1 MSPEHAQ
8 RRERCEASAVRDEE
22 AAAFALDQ
30 VEAAIA
36 GTQFAGSV
44 HHFASTSSTNTLALE
59 AAQSGAATGV
69 WVADEQTAG
78 RGRGGH
84 TWHSTPGHGLY
95 VSILVRPALSGP
107 DALKLSLAAGLAA
120 QAAIAEACGVDIDL
134 RWPNDLMAPFEDGT
148 QKKLGGILTE
158 SSMEGGASAALAY
171 AVIGIGINLN
181 HPEFPAELAPLATS
195 LRILS
200 GSHVSREAVLAA
212 LLRHL
217 EQQVLLVEAEARG
230 IAQDALLAARFERAS
245 TWVRGL
251 PVHVDEDGGYVGTTA
266 GLDTQGLLQIQLDGG
281 TTRIVRHGGV
291 RRATVNTTATLA

>member
-8 RRERCEASAVRDEE
+8 RPTPDAIVPLHDQDKC
-22 AAAFALDQ
+22 AFALEQ

-44 HHFASTSSTNTLALE
+44 HHLVSTASTNTLALE

-134 RWPNDLMAPFEDGT
+134 RWPNDLMAPAEGGL
-148 QKKLGGILTE
+148 QRKLGGILTE

-181 HPEFPAELAPLATS
+181 HPEFPAELASLATS

-200 GSHVSREAVLAA
+200 GSTISREALLAA

-230 IAQDALLAARFERAS
+230 LPRAEPLAVRFERAS

-251 PVHVDEDGGYVGTTA
+251 AVHVEEDGGYLGTTA
-266 GLDTQGLLQIQLDGG
+266 GLDPQGLLQIRLDDG
-281 TTRIVRHGGV
+281 TTRTVRHGGV
-291 RRATVNTTATLA
+291 RRQ